1 MMLFAL
7 VLLLAQDGLPA
18 ADEPSAMACTFEI
31 ALRGKS
37 CVYEAAAR
45 DADPRDNSA
54 AASEAGSAEC
64 ARLAKKPERR
74 KQCEREVAEASLSA
88 ACALK
93 TRLSDPDGRL
103 TREAAGCVGALR
115 AVLSHILFDGA
126 SE

>member
-1 MMLFAL
+1 MSVFAL
-7 VLLLAQDGLPA
+7 LLLLAQDGLPA
-18 ADEPSAMACTFEI
+18 ADVPSAMACTFET

-37 CVYEAAAR
+37 CIYEASAR

-54 AASEAGSAEC
+54 AAAEAGAAEC
-64 ARLAKKPERR
+64 GRVAKKAEQR
-74 KQCEREVAEASLSA
+74 KRCEREVAEASLSA

-115 AVLSHILFDGA
+115 AVLSRTLFDGA
-126 SE
+126 GE